1 MKYWILAG
9 LLLCSCASAPEGD
22 SKRST
27 GELWVVGSD
36 LDNYPF
42 AAVDAS
48 GEPLGRDVEMM
59 HQLATRNG
67 AELEWRRMPFDQLLG
82 SVAAGEVD
90 LVCATMG
97 ITEERARSV
106 AFSDPYF
113 ETEIAV
119 VVRTG
124 FGVGPTL
131 AERLVGRPVHAGR
144 GTTSEVA
151 VRESLPKSIAVLET
165 KGEGSSA
172 DMLLSG
178 EVDALVMDGPA
189 AAAVVADSAG
199 AFELAP
205 SALASEKYGLVLAR
219 NRGDGLVQ
227 QLNASLRAL
236 RENGQLAELDF
247 RFELAPQN

>member
-1 MKYWILAG
+1 
-9 LLLCSCASAPEGD
+9 
-22 SKRST
+22 
-27 GELWVVGSD
+27 
-36 LDNYPF
+36 
-42 AAVDAS
+42 
-48 GEPLGRDVEMM
+48 
-59 HQLATRNG
+59 
-67 AELEWRRMPFDQLLG
+67 MPFDQLLG

-119 VVRTG
+119 VLRTG

-131 AERLVGRPVHAGR
+131 AERLAGRPVHAGR
-144 GTTSEVA
+144 GTTSEAA
-151 VRESLPKSIAVLET
+151 VRKSLPNAIAVLET
-165 KGEGSSA
+165 KGEGSSS

-189 AAAVVADSAG
+189 AAAVVANGGG
-199 AFELAP
+199 AFVLAP
-205 SALASEKYGLVLAR
+205 NPLASEKYGIVLAR
-219 NRGDGLVQ
+219 DRSDGLVK
-227 QLNASLRAL
+227 QLNAALREL

-247 RFELAPQN
+247 RFELDAQN